1 MDRSKDELQGGFDY
15 EKDCKM
21 TPWTENTSGNCPV
34 PEGTLVDVI
43 HRSGETYIN
52 VPALILGKE
61 ADDWYVGSYGETCCA
76 VTFWRLSEVAKP
88 TPQPVTV
95 PVGRIKKPQ
104 GFHFCNKC
112 GYYGYRS
119 EHDKC
124 GYYAV
129 TSLADQYIE
138 QQEQRIREIVGDYLL
153 PEEDVVYGVAR
164 IKNAYTES
172 NETREKFQREL
183 NEVEEQLAEAN
194 RKLEAIYDIFD
205 KAGL

>member
-1 MDRSKDELQGGFDY
+1 
-15 EKDCKM
+15 
-21 TPWTENTSGNCPV
+21 
-34 PEGTLVDVI
+34 
-43 HRSGETYIN
+43 
-52 VPALILGKE
+52 
-61 ADDWYVGSYGETCCA
+61 
-76 VTFWRLSEVAKP
+76 
-88 TPQPVTV
+88 
-95 PVGRIKKPQ
+95 
-104 GFHFCNKC
+104 
-112 GYYGYRS
+112 
-119 EHDKC
+119 
-124 GYYAV
+124 V